1 MKRRKEGKTE
11 KKRGDNRKIQRK
23 NKKTKR
29 TGMKGKNNCI
39 KKNTNRKIAKI
50 TKLIMPERKGKNKT
64 TITGIQKKQ
73 KIKDT
78 KKTRGNFTNQ
88 QKLRN
93 KMAK

>member
-11 KKRGDNRKIQRK
+11 KKGGDNRKIQRK